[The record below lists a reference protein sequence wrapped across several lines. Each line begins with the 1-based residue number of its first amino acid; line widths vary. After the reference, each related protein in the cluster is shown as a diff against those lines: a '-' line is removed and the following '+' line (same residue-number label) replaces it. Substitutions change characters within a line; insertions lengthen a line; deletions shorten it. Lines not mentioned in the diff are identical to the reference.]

1 MATDPAG
8 PQDPR
13 AENCR
18 AVAVDGAG
26 KVIGAPVEQVETLVW
41 DDRVSVS
48 PF

>member
-1 MATDPAG
+1 MATDSAG

-18 AVAVDGAG
+18 AVAV
-26 KVIGAPVEQVETLVW
+26 IGAPVEQVETVVW
-41 DDRVSVS
+41 DERVDVS